1 MCEMEEDLLFRILFI
16 VSYAAFASV
25 RIFYRGK
32 TRGRESAKNTEKL
45 GWSGAALSI
54 GILGYIAAVIL
65 YVLVPD
71 WILFAN
77 IGLTAPIRWIGV
89 VIAFV
94 ATSLVLWTHRVLG
107 AQYSARQEIQQEHF
121 IISVGPYNRV
131 RHPMYTGFNLFS
143 ISAGIISSNL
153 LLILFAILVLL
164 PFPWLARKEEKMLQK
179 EFGNEYSDY
188 MARTGRF
195 LPPLRKKE

>member
-1 MCEMEEDLLFRILFI
+1 
-16 VSYAAFASV
+16 
-25 RIFYRGK
+25 
-32 TRGRESAKNTEKL
+32 
-45 GWSGAALSI
+45 
-54 GILGYIAAVIL
+54 
-65 YVLVPD
+65 
-71 WILFAN
+71 
-77 IGLTAPIRWIGV
+77 
-89 VIAFV
+89 
-94 ATSLVLWTHRVLG
+94 